1 MTATRRSAVVVAALA
16 VLAGIGA
23 LDARQVNPPG
33 EWRHYHGDLGATRYS
48 PLDLI
53 TRENVTSLRLQWR
66 FRLENFGSPPEYRNQ
81 SAPIYANGTLYMPA
95 GNNRDVVAIDPA
107 TGRLKWMWTLDEGER
122 GLRAPRR
129 NSGRGV
135 AYWTDGNEDERI
147 IVVTPG
153 FQLVALD
160 ARTGRQI
167 PAFGDGGIV
176 DMKRDMG
183 RDPGDPLAPIGNS
196 SPAVIVNG
204 VIVVGPAL
212 ELGFRPP
219 TMKNVAGFVR
229 GFDVRTGKPLWRF
242 HTIPQ
247 DKEPY
252 AETWEN
258 ESWRYTGNAGVWAP
272 FSADEE
278 LGYVYLPVEAGT
290 GDLYGGHRLGDNVYS
305 SSLVCLD
312 ARTGKVVWH
321 YQLIRHDIW
330 DYDNTTAPML
340 IDVNVEGRAVKVVAL
355 FTKQSF
361 TYVFDRVTGE
371 PIWPIED
378 RPVPQ
383 SDVPGE
389 RTAAT
394 QPFPTRPPAFDRQ
407 GISEDDL
414 VDFTPEIRRMAL
426 EAVKGYRMGPL
437 YQPPSLAEAPD
448 GTRGTLVVPGFTGGA
463 QWEHGAGDPETGLI
477 YVGSATNPSVAAL
490 AKSDQS
496 DMDWVQGPAA
506 VPTVQGLPIV
516 KPPYGRITAIDL
528 KTGTIAWQR
537 VNGDTP
543 WYMKNHPLLAG
554 LDLPPMGSR
563 SRAGLLATKTLLF
576 AGEGAGGQPYFRA
589 LDKATGETLW
599 EIELPGVQIGLPM
612 TYLHEGRQY
621 VAFTVGDPERD
632 VPAELIAFALAR

>member
-1 MTATRRSAVVVAALA
+1 MPVRYPALALAALA
-16 VLAGIGA
+16 LAGATLTVRAQQGH
-23 LDARQVNPPG
+23 PPG
-33 EWRHYHGDLGATRYS
+33 EWRHYHGDLGALRYS
-48 PLDLI
+48 GLDQI
-53 TRENVTSLRLQWR
+53 TRDNVASLEIKWR
-66 FRLENFGSPPEYRNQ
+66 FKTENFGSPAEFKNQ
-81 SAPIYANGTLYMPA
+81 AAPLYVDGTLYMTA
-95 GNNRDVVAIDPA
+95 GNHRDVVALDPA
-107 TGRLKWMWTLDEGER
+107 TGRIKWVWAIDEGER
-122 GLRAPRR
+122 GRRAPRR

-135 AYWTDGNEDERI
+135 AYWTDGQGDDRV

-160 ARTGRQI
+160 AKTGREI
-167 PAFGDGGIV
+167 PTFGTGGYV
-176 DMKRDMG
+176 DLKTDMG
-183 RDPGDPLAPIGNS
+183 RDPDDPLAPIGSS

-204 VIVVGPAL
+204 VAVVGPAL

-219 TMKNVAGFVR
+219 SRRNVAGFVR
-229 GFDVRTGKPLWRF
+229 GFDVRTGKRLWRF

-247 DKEPY
+247 AGEPF
-252 AETWEN
+252 AETWEHD
-258 ESWRYTGNAGVWAP
+258 SWRYTGNTGVWAP
-272 FSADEE
+272 FSADAE

-321 YQLIRHDIW
+321 YQIIRHDIW

-340 IDVNVEGRAVKVVAL
+340 VDVPMDGRTVKMVAL

-361 TYVFDRVTGE
+361 TYVFDRVTGR

-378 RPVPQ
+378 RPVPA

-389 RTAAT
+389 RAAAT

-414 VDFTPEIRRMAL
+414 IDFTPELRQRAL
-426 EAVKGYRMGPL
+426 EAVKGLRMGPL
-437 YQPPSLAEAPD
+437 YTPPSLAQAPD
-448 GTRGTLVVPGFTGGA
+448 GTRGTIVLPGFTGGA

-496 DMDWVQGPAA
+496 DMDWVQGPGSM
-506 VPTVQGLPIV
+506 PTLNGLPVV

-528 KTGTIAWQR
+528 RTGTIAWQR
-537 VNGDTP
+537 AAGDTP
-543 WYMKNHPLLAG
+543 PAIRNHPLLKG
-554 LDLPPMGSR
+554 IDLPPTGSR
-563 SRAGLLATKTLLF
+563 AHAVLLATKTLLF
-576 AGEGAGGQPYFRA
+576 AGEGWGGQPMFRA
-589 LDKATGETLW
+589 LDKATGQTVWET
-599 EIELPGVQIGLPM
+599 EVPGVVTSPPM
-612 TYLHEGRQY
+612 TYLHGGRQY
-621 VAFTVGDPERD
+621 VAFTVGRQGEMA
-632 VPAELIAFALAR
+632 AELVALGVRD